1 MQHRHYVIACEKV
14 EWKFQ
19 CPRRWQDLCKTDKES
34 IRYCS
39 HCRKN
44 VHLAHSA
51 SELNDLARQGA
62 CVAWP
67 GDPNDGADNQDYM
80 VIGEVG
86 SGSPFLIENTE

>member
-1 MQHRHYVIACEKV
+1 MQHQYYVIACEQV

-19 CPRRWQDLCKTDKES
+19 CPQRWQDLSTTHKES

-39 HCRKN
+39 LCRKN
-44 VHLAHSA
+44 VYLAHSA

-67 GDPNDGADNQDYM
+67 GDPDNREDTQDYM
-80 VIGEVG
+80 VIGEVDRG
-86 SGSPFLIENTE
+86 SRFP

>member
-1 MQHRHYVIACEKV
+1 MQHQRYFIACEQVK
-14 EWKFQ
+14 WKFQ
-19 CPRRWQDLCKTDKES
+19 CPQHWQDLSKTDKES

-39 HCRKN
+39 DCRRN

-67 GDPNDGADNQDYM
+67 GNPDDEAEKQGYM
-80 VIGEVG
+80 VIGEVDG
-86 SGSPFLIENTE
+86 GSPFSLENAK